1 MPETNMTRL
10 LERSLERNRLAH
22 ACLFSGDSLEELE
35 GVARTLAKALNCPS
49 ARTAAKRSLH
59 SCGQCDSC
67 RRIEHDNHPDVLWV
81 RPESK
86 SRVITIEQIRELMH
100 TVHLKPTVAEF
111 KVGVV
116 VAADRLNP
124 QAGNAFLKTL
134 EEPPDKSI
142 LLLLTTEPQRILETI
157 LSRCLRLSFGGDGA
171 QARAR
176 HAAWLAGFS
185 ELAARP
191 GRGLMGRYQL
201 LGLIMK
207 KLAEQKSAIEE
218 SLAARSPLEQYDDL
232 DPRMREKLED
242 ELAAA
247 VESEYRRERAD
258 VLGALHGWLRDV
270 WLQSLQAGAGMLCF
284 PDLQQAAAVV
294 AGRISSADAMRNLEH
309 LDRLQR
315 QLNSNVQEALAL
327 EVGLLK
333 LKL

>member
-1 MPETNMTRL
+1 MDQMR
-10 LERSLERNRLAH
+10 
-22 ACLFSGDSLEELE
+22 D
-35 GVARTLAKALNCPS
+35 
-49 ARTAAKRSLH
+49 
-59 SCGQCDSC
+59 
-67 RRIEHDNHPDVLWV
+67 
-81 RPESK
+81 
-86 SRVITIEQIRELMH
+86 LMH
-100 TVHLKPTVAEF
+100 TVHLKPTAAEF

-171 QARAR
+171 QTRAK

-191 GRGLMGRYQL
+191 GRGMMARYQL
-201 LGLIMK
+201 LGLISK
-207 KLAEQKSAIEE
+207 KLGEQKADIEK

-232 DPRMREKLED
+232 DPKMREKLED

-247 VESEYRRERAD
+247 VESEYRRQRAD
-258 VLGALHGWLRDV
+258 VLGALHWWMRDV
-270 WLQSLQAGAGMLCF
+270 WLQSLQAGGGMLCF
-284 PDLQQAAAVV
+284 PELKPAAGAV
-294 AGRISSADAMRNLEH
+294 AARISPAEAMRNLEH